1 MNKWLLNIQTLQMI
15 YKNSKYISNIFNNV
29 SYKYDFFNNLF
40 SLGLHFLW
48 KRKLI
53 SLLKPKN
60 GEEWADLCC
69 GTGDMSFLLNE
80 LVIPSG
86 KVFGIDISEEL
97 LKIAKRKSNKLVNR
111 VINWEKKDIFDL
123 DTKLKKYDGICMS
136 YGLRNLRNV
145 DDGIQKV
152 FLLLKDN
159 GRAGFLDFNH
169 SEKNSLSSI
178 FQKLYLRFIVVPI
191 SSLFNLKEE
200 YSYIESSINEFPKGS
215 KLIYLAKKIGFKEV
229 RYITIFGDQMGIF
242 LLKK

>member
-1 MNKWLLNIQTLQMI
+1 MI
-15 YKNSKYISNIFNNV
+15 NKNSKYIKNIFNNV

-53 SLLKPKN
+53 RLLEPKD

-69 GTGDMSFLLNE
+69 GTGDMTFLLNK
-80 LVIPSG
+80 LVTPNG
-86 KVFGIDISEEL
+86 KVFGIDISEKL
-97 LKIAKRKSNKLVNR
+97 LKIAQRKSNNLDKT
-111 VINWEKKDIFDL
+111 VIYWEKKDIFDL
-123 DTKLKKYDGICMS
+123 DTNLRKFDGICMS
-136 YGLRNLRNV
+136 YGLRNLRNAE
-145 DDGIQKV
+145 DGIKKV

-169 SEKNSLSSI
+169 SKTNSLSSI
-178 FQKLYLRFIVVPI
+178 FQKLYLRIIVVPI

-200 YSYIESSINEFPKGS
+200 YNYIENSIKEFPKGEA
-215 KLIYLAKKIGFKEV
+215 LIYLAKKIGFKKV
-229 RYITIFGDQMGIF
+229 KYITLLGGQMGIF

>member
-1 MNKWLLNIQTLQMI
+1 MI

-29 SYKYDFFNNLF
+29 SSKYDFFNNLF

-53 SLLKPKN
+53 GLLKPKI

-80 LVIPSG
+80 LVFPSG
-86 KVFGIDISEEL
+86 KVFGIDISEKL
-97 LKIAKRKSNKLVNR
+97 LKIARRKSNKLGNS

-169 SEKNSLSSI
+169 AKENSISSI

-191 SSLFNLKEE
+191 SGLFNLKAE
-200 YSYIESSINEFPKGS
+200 YSYIEKSIKDFPKAPQ
-215 KLIYLAKKIGFKEV
+215 LIYIAKKIGFKKV
-229 RYITIFGDQMGIF
+229 NYITLFGGQMGI
-242 LLKK
+242 LLLQK

>member
-1 MNKWLLNIQTLQMI
+1 MI
-15 YKNSKYISNIFNNV
+15 YKNSKYISNIFNKV
-29 SYKYDFFNNLF
+29 SYKYDLFNNLF

-69 GTGDMSFLLNE
+69 GTGDMTFLLNK
-80 LVIPSG
+80 LVTPNG
-86 KVFGIDISEEL
+86 KVFGIDISEKL
-97 LKIAKRKSNKLVNR
+97 LKIGRKKSNNLGNT
-111 VINWEKKDIFDL
+111 VIYWEKKDIFDL
-123 DTKLKKYDGICMS
+123 DTKTRRFDGICMS
-136 YGLRNLRNV
+136 YGLRNLKNV
-145 DDGIQKV
+145 EDGIQKV

-169 SEKNSLSSI
+169 ANENSLSSI

-191 SSLFNLKEE
+191 SSLFNLKAE
-200 YSYIESSINEFPKGS
+200 YSYIEKSINEFPRGA
-215 KLIYLAKKIGFKEV
+215 KLVHLAKKIGFKEIE
-229 RYITIFGDQMGIF
+229 YITLFGDQMGIL

>member
-1 MNKWLLNIQTLQMI
+1 MTNKNLNH
-15 YKNSKYISNIFNNV
+15 ISNIFNKV

-53 SLLKPKN
+53 GLLKPKN

-86 KVFGIDISEEL
+86 KVFGIDISEKL
-97 LKIAKRKSNKLVNR
+97 LKIARRKSNKLGNS

-136 YGLRNLRNV
+136 YGLRNLKNV
-145 DDGIQKV
+145 EDGIQKV

-169 SEKNSLSSI
+169 SKENSLSSI

-191 SSLFNLKEE
+191 SSLFGLKEE
-200 YSYIESSINEFPKGS
+200 YSYIENSIKTFPKGAE
-215 KLIYLAKKIGFKEV
+215 LIYLAKKIGFKKV
-229 RYITIFGDQMGIF
+229 NYITLFGGQMGI
-242 LLKK
+242 LILKK

>member
-1 MNKWLLNIQTLQMI
+1 MI

-29 SYKYDFFNNLF
+29 SSKYDFFNNLF
-40 SLGLHFLW
+40 SLGLHFSW

-53 SLLKPKN
+53 GLLKPKN
-60 GEEWADLCC
+60 GEVWADLCC

-97 LKIAKRKSNKLVNR
+97 LKIAKRKSNKLVNG

-123 DTKLKKYDGICMS
+123 DTKMKKYDGICMS

-169 SEKNSLSSI
+169 SKENSISSI

-191 SSLFNLKEE
+191 SGLFNLKEE
-200 YSYIESSINEFPKGS
+200 YSYIEKSIKDFPKGPQ
-215 KLIYLAKKIGFKEV
+215 LVYIAREIGFKEIH
-229 RYITIFGDQMGIF
+229 YITLFGDQMGI
-242 LLKK
+242 LLLQK

>member
-1 MNKWLLNIQTLQMI
+1 MI
-15 YKNSKYISNIFNNV
+15 YKNSKYISNIFNKV

-69 GTGDMSFLLNE
+69 GTGDMTFLLNE
-80 LVIPSG
+80 LVTPRG
-86 KVFGIDISEEL
+86 KVFGIDISEKL
-97 LKIAKRKSNKLVNR
+97 LKIAQKKSNNLGDTIIYWK
-111 VINWEKKDIFDL
+111 KKDIFDL
-123 DTKLKKYDGICMS
+123 DTKLRKFDGICMS
-136 YGLRNLRNV
+136 YGLRNLKNV
-145 DDGIQKV
+145 EDGIQKV

-169 SEKNSLSSI
+169 SKENSLPSI

-191 SSLFNLKEE
+191 SALFNLKEE
-200 YSYIESSINEFPKGS
+200 YSYIEKSIKDFPKGA
-215 KLIYLAKKIGFKEV
+215 KLIDLAKKIGFRKAN
-229 RYITIFGDQMGIF
+229 YITLFGDQMGIF
-242 LLKK
+242 LLEK

>member
-1 MNKWLLNIQTLQMI
+1 MI

-29 SYKYDFFNNLF
+29 SSKYDFFNNLF
-40 SLGLHFLW
+40 SLGLHFSW

-53 SLLKPKN
+53 GLLKPKN

-80 LVIPSG
+80 LVFPNG

-123 DTKLKKYDGICMS
+123 DTNLKKYDGICMS

-169 SEKNSLSSI
+169 SKENSISSI

-191 SSLFNLKEE
+191 SGLFNLKAE
-200 YSYIESSINEFPKGS
+200 YSYIEKSIKEFPKGPE
-215 KLIYLAKKIGFKEV
+215 LIYIAKKIGFKKV
-229 RYITIFGDQMGIF
+229 KYLTVFGAQMGIL

>member
-1 MNKWLLNIQTLQMI
+1 MI
-15 YKNSKYISNIFNNV
+15 NKNSQYIRNIFNKV

-53 SLLKPKN
+53 YLLKPKS

-69 GTGDMSFLLNE
+69 GTGDLTFLLNE
-80 LVIPSG
+80 LVSPNG
-86 KVFGIDISEEL
+86 KVFGIDISEKL
-97 LKIAKRKSNKLVNR
+97 LKIAQRKSNNSGNN
-111 VINWEKKDIFDL
+111 IIYWEKKDIFDL
-123 DTKLKKYDGICMS
+123 DIKLRKFDGICMS
-136 YGLRNLRNV
+136 YGLRNLKNV
-145 DDGIQKV
+145 EDGIQKV

-169 SEKNSLSSI
+169 SKENSISSI

-191 SSLFNLKEE
+191 SGLFNLKAE
-200 YSYIESSINEFPKGS
+200 YSYIEKSIKDFPKGEV
-215 KLIYLAKKIGFKEV
+215 LISLASKIGFKQV
-229 RYITIFGDQMGIF
+229 KYITLFGDQMGIL

>member
-1 MNKWLLNIQTLQMI
+1 MI
-15 YKNSKYISNIFNNV
+15 YKNSKYISNIFNKV
-29 SYKYDFFNNLF
+29 SSKYDFFNNLF
-40 SLGLHFLW
+40 SLGLHFSW

-53 SLLKPKN
+53 GLLKPKN

-86 KVFGIDISEEL
+86 KVFGIDISGEL

-169 SEKNSLSSI
+169 SKENSISSI

-191 SSLFNLKEE
+191 SGLFNLKAE
-200 YSYIESSINEFPKGS
+200 YSYIEKSIKEFPKGPE
-215 KLIYLAKKIGFKEV
+215 LIYIAKKIGFKKV
-229 RYITIFGDQMGIF
+229 KYITLFGGQMGIL

>member
-1 MNKWLLNIQTLQMI
+1 MI
-15 YKNSKYISNIFNNV
+15 YKNSKCIRNIFNNV
-29 SYKYDFFNNLF
+29 SSKYDFFNNLF

-53 SLLKPKN
+53 GLLKPKN

-86 KVFGIDISEEL
+86 KVFGIDISEKL
-97 LKIAKRKSNKLVNR
+97 LKIAKRKSNKLGNR
-111 VINWEKKDIFDL
+111 VIYWEKKDIFDL

-169 SEKNSLSSI
+169 SKENSISSI
-178 FQKLYLRFIVVPI
+178 FQKLYLRFVVVPI
-191 SSLFNLKEE
+191 SGLFNLKAE
-200 YSYIESSINEFPKGS
+200 YSYIEKSIKDFPKGA
-215 KLIYLAKKIGFKEV
+215 KLIYLAKKIGFRKAN
-229 RYITIFGDQMGIF
+229 YITLFGDQMGIF
-242 LLKK
+242 LLEK

>member
-1 MNKWLLNIQTLQMI
+1 MI

-29 SYKYDFFNNLF
+29 SSKYDFFNNLF

-53 SLLKPKN
+53 GLLKPKI

-80 LVIPSG
+80 LVFPSG
-86 KVFGIDISEEL
+86 KVFGIDISEKL
-97 LKIAKRKSNKLVNR
+97 LKIARRKSNKLGNS

-136 YGLRNLRNV
+136 YGLRNVRNV

-169 SEKNSLSSI
+169 AEENSISSI

-191 SSLFNLKEE
+191 SGLFNLKAE
-200 YSYIESSINEFPKGS
+200 YSYIEKSIKDFPKGPQ
-215 KLIYLAKKIGFKEV
+215 LIYIAKKIGFKKV
-229 RYITIFGDQMGIF
+229 KFITLFGSQMGI
-242 LLKK
+242 LLLQK

>member
-1 MNKWLLNIQTLQMI
+1 MI
-15 YKNSKYISNIFNNV
+15 YKNSKYINNIFDNV

-69 GTGDMSFLLNE
+69 GTGDMTFLLNK
-80 LVIPSG
+80 LVTPNG
-86 KVFGIDISEEL
+86 KVFGIDISEKL
-97 LKIAKRKSNKLVNR
+97 LKIGRKKSNNLGNT
-111 VINWEKKDIFDL
+111 VIYWEKKDIFDL
-123 DTKLKKYDGICMS
+123 DTKTRRFDGICMS
-136 YGLRNLRNV
+136 YGLRNLKNV
-145 DDGIQKV
+145 EDGIQKV

-169 SEKNSLSSI
+169 ANENSLSSI

-191 SSLFNLKEE
+191 SSLFNLKAE
-200 YSYIESSINEFPKGS
+200 YSYIEKSINEFPRGA
-215 KLIYLAKKIGFKEV
+215 KLVHLAKKIGFKEIE
-229 RYITIFGDQMGIF
+229 YITLFGDQMGIL

>member
-1 MNKWLLNIQTLQMI
+1 MI
-15 YKNSKYISNIFNNV
+15 YKNSKYISNIFNKV
-29 SYKYDFFNNLF
+29 SSKYDFFNNLF

-53 SLLKPKN
+53 GLLKPKI

-80 LVIPSG
+80 LVFPSG
-86 KVFGIDISEEL
+86 KVFGIDISEKL
-97 LKIAKRKSNKLVNR
+97 LKIARRKSNKLGNS

-169 SEKNSLSSI
+169 SKENSLPSI

-191 SSLFNLKEE
+191 SALFNLKEE
-200 YSYIESSINEFPKGS
+200 YSYIEKSIKDFPKGP
-215 KLIYLAKKIGFKEV
+215 KLIYLAKKIGFRKAN
-229 RYITIFGDQMGIF
+229 YITLFGDQMGIF
-242 LLKK
+242 LLEK

>member
-1 MNKWLLNIQTLQMI
+1 MI
-15 YKNSKYISNIFNNV
+15 YKNSNYISNIFNKV

-53 SLLKPKN
+53 SFLKPKK

-69 GTGDMSFLLNE
+69 GTGDMAFLLNE
-80 LVIPSG
+80 LISPSG
-86 KVFGIDISEEL
+86 KVLGVDISEKL
-97 LKIAKRKSNKLVNR
+97 LKIARKKSNNLGNT
-111 VINWEKKDIFDL
+111 VIYWRKKDIFDL
-123 DTKLKKYDGICMS
+123 DTKSRKFDGICMS
-136 YGLRNLRNV
+136 YGLRNLKNV
-145 DDGIQKV
+145 EDGIQKV

-169 SEKNSLSSI
+169 SKDNSISSI

-191 SSLFNLKEE
+191 SGLFNLKEE
-200 YSYIESSINEFPKGS
+200 YSYIEKSIKEFPKGA
-215 KLIYLAKKIGFKEV
+215 KLIYLAKKIGFREV
-229 RYITIFGDQMGIF
+229 RYITLFGKQMGIF

>member
-1 MNKWLLNIQTLQMI
+1 MI
-15 YKNSKYISNIFNNV
+15 YKNSKSISNIFNKV

-53 SLLKPKN
+53 GLLKPKN

-86 KVFGIDISEEL
+86 KVFGIDISEKL
-97 LKIAKRKSNKLVNR
+97 LEIAKIKSNKRGNR
-111 VINWEKKDIFDL
+111 VINWKKKDIFDL

-169 SEKNSLSSI
+169 SKESSMSAI

-191 SSLFNLKEE
+191 SGLFNLKAE
-200 YSYIESSINEFPKGS
+200 YSYIEKSIKDFPKGPQ
-215 KLIYLAKKIGFKEV
+215 LIYIAKKIGFKKV
-229 RYITIFGDQMGIF
+229 KYITLFGAQMGI
-242 LLKK
+242 LILQK

>member
-1 MNKWLLNIQTLQMI
+1 MI
-15 YKNSKYISNIFNNV
+15 NKNSKYIKNIFNNV

-69 GTGDMSFLLNE
+69 GTGDMTFLLNK
-80 LVIPSG
+80 LVTPNG
-86 KVFGIDISEEL
+86 KVFGIDISEKL
-97 LKIAKRKSNKLVNR
+97 LKIAQRKSNNLDKT
-111 VINWEKKDIFDL
+111 VIYWEKKDIFDL
-123 DTKLKKYDGICMS
+123 DTNLRKFDGICMS
-136 YGLRNLRNV
+136 YGLRNLRNAE
-145 DDGIQKV
+145 DGIKKV

-169 SEKNSLSSI
+169 SKTNSLSSI
-178 FQKLYLRFIVVPI
+178 FQKLYLRIIVVPI

-200 YSYIESSINEFPKGS
+200 YNYIENSIKEFPKGEA
-215 KLIYLAKKIGFKEV
+215 LIYLAKKIGFKKV
-229 RYITIFGDQMGIF
+229 KYITLLGGQMGIF